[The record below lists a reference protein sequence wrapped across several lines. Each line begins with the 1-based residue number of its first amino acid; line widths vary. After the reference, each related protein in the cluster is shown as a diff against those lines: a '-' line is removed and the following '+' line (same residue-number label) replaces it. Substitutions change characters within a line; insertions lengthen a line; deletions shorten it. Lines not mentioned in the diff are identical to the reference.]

1 MECAF
6 SLIKSRWRILHKC
19 LDSKINFVNKIVI
32 ACVVLQN
39 LCIRADDF
47 WDELPDGDEDDGSDH
62 DNNVVGDGEN
72 VRQILLN
79 YVNRL

>member
-6 SLIKSRWRILHKC
+6 GLIKSRWRIL
-19 LDSKINFVNKIVI
+19 SVKIVI
-32 ACVVLQN
+32 ACVVLQI
-39 LCIRADDF
+39 LCIRASDF
-47 WDELPDGDEDDGSDH
+47 WDELPDGDNDDGSDH